1 MQDDEKK
8 ADLLTRKEAAVFIG
22 VCENTLDK
30 LDIPRTKVRRRIFF
44 KREILLK
51 WIDDHTEKTRK

>member
-30 LDIPRTKVRRRIFF
+30 LDIPRTRVRRRIFF